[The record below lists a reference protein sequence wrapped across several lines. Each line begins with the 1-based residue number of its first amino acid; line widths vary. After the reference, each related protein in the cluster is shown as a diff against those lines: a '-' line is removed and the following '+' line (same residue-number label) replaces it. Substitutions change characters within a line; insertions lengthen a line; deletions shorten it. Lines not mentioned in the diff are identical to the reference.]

1 MPKRSTVANTD
12 GHEDVIKDFFAA
24 FPANRDTY
32 EAPDGYTWDTH
43 IYHHSRRD
51 RKYGGNHVYAPKV
64 GGTWFGD
71 KVIAK
76 SQSKWHGTGGN
87 YRVYTTMLCLIQE
100 ADND

>member
-1 MPKRSTVANTD
+1 MPKRTTANNIE
-12 GHEDVIKDFFAA
+12 GHEQVVEDFFAA

-32 EAPDGYTWDTH
+32 EAPEGYSWDTH

-51 RKYGGNHVYAPKV
+51 RKRGTTHDYAPKV
-64 GGTWFGD
+64 GGTWFGN

-87 YRVYTTMLCLIQE
+87 YRVYTTMLCIE
-100 ADND
+100 EK

>member
-1 MPKRSTVANTD
+1 MAKRTTAKD
-12 GHEDVIKDFFAA
+12 IEGHEQIIKDFFNA

-32 EAPDGYTWDTH
+32 EAPEGYSWDTH

-51 RKYGGNHVYAPKV
+51 KKRGTTHDYAPRI
-64 GGTWFGD
+64 GGDWLGN

-87 YRVYTTMLCLIQE
+87 YRVYTTMLCIE
-100 ADND
+100 EK